1 MLLEK
6 IDLKKNKVL
15 KISTIIIYV
24 IAILIFEI
32 GICNGMNLKNF
43 IYQGVIKYNFS
54 LCRIVS
60 YIIFLIAMIKN
71 IDKFIPEAL
80 ETIKLPIKKY
90 ISIIYVGAMF
100 FIDLYVFI
108 KWTSI
113 YKELTLLIMQLMGL
127 LFIIYIS
134 SNYIKNVIVI
144 VSTIGM
150 VFTFATDFHHTLD
163 EKKHMM
169 SVINISSG
177 NLQYAK
183 NPLCEPT
190 YNNIIFNCDID
201 SFVQFFERKYEPD
214 LTNDWNRTEET
225 EVYYICSSPADYNFV
240 LYLPATIGVVFA
252 KVFAGSIADIYI
264 MGRLFNLIAYAVMV
278 IVMLK
283 LLPYKKKIFY
293 IITMLPFQLL
303 LAASFS
309 VDGICCGI
317 LGIFIAYCLRLS
329 EMDYEKIK
337 LKQILTLM
345 ILYAMCLLA
354 KNLAYCAIIIFVLVL
369 PIKKV
374 IKNNKKS
381 LPIISTILIIAMLVC
396 ATLMVNKLFTSAAD
410 GGDIRGG
417 ETSLVGQAKFLLES
431 PLNIVKVGFE
441 HIMNALLN
449 YNWYTDLNHATFFG
463 KYSTQIFFMELIFI
477 IYISCTD
484 EYVEIKKR
492 TQIVSIIT
500 FLGVFASTSLMLYL
514 TFTPV
519 GQINIS
525 GYQPRYMI
533 SLFPIILMLIN
544 NKKNIIDK
552 EQLKEKTSEVN
563 VCLTQ
568 GMFIIIDLIFLISIV

>member
-1 MLLEK
+1 
-6 IDLKKNKVL
+6 
-15 KISTIIIYV
+15 
-24 IAILIFEI
+24 
-32 GICNGMNLKNF
+32 
-43 IYQGVIKYNFS
+43 
-54 LCRIVS
+54 
-60 YIIFLIAMIKN
+60 
-71 IDKFIPEAL
+71 
-80 ETIKLPIKKY
+80 
-90 ISIIYVGAMF
+90 
-100 FIDLYVFI
+100 
-108 KWTSI
+108 
-113 YKELTLLIMQLMGL
+113 
-127 LFIIYIS
+127 
-134 SNYIKNVIVI
+134 
-144 VSTIGM
+144 
-150 VFTFATDFHHTLD
+150 
-163 EKKHMM
+163 
-169 SVINISSG
+169 
-177 NLQYAK
+177 
-183 NPLCEPT
+183 
-190 YNNIIFNCDID
+190 
-201 SFVQFFERKYEPD
+201 
-214 LTNDWNRTEET
+214 
-225 EVYYICSSPADYNFV
+225 
-240 LYLPATIGVVFA
+240 
-252 KVFAGSIADIYI
+252 
-264 MGRLFNLIAYAVMV
+264 
-278 IVMLK
+278 
-283 LLPYKKKIFY
+283 
-293 IITMLPFQLL
+293 
-303 LAASFS
+303 
-309 VDGICCGI
+309 
-317 LGIFIAYCLRLS
+317 
-329 EMDYEKIK
+329 MDYEKIK

-369 PIKKV
+369 PIKRV

-396 ATLMVNKLFTSAAD
+396 ATLMVNKLFTAAAD

-417 ETSLVGQAKFLLES
+417 ETSLLGQAKFLLES